1 MEFFE
6 SDFLLDTG
14 GKILYFLVGITMLV
28 LSIYV
33 GYSLY
38 KGGREINNVSISN
51 AGVAWLSIIALSI
64 ITSIIIYW

>member
-1 MEFFE
+1 
-6 SDFLLDTG
+6 
-14 GKILYFLVGITMLV
+14 MLV